1 MKISFVGLGKLGLP
15 LATTFAKNGHQV
27 LAIDKNGEL
36 IQQLQENQPVWYENG
51 LDENLALAGR
61 NNIQYTMEYDRVHA
75 TDASIVLV
83 NTPSNKKDG
92 SFSNAYVELALI
104 DIAKNLKQHNKKGHL
119 FVLSSTVMPT
129 SINHT
134 LVPII
139 ENITGWKVNEDFG
152 FCYVPDFVALG
163 QVIKDFENPDFILV
177 GQSNEMYGKRTAEL
191 YSTIVKNQAP
201 THQLSLAE
209 AEMCKVALNAYIT
222 TKISFAN
229 YLGLLC
235 KKVDPTINVDNVTKV
250 VGSDRRIG
258 SAYFKSGASYGGT
271 CFPRDTWAFMKVSD
285 RVSLTAHQM
294 LANEKINNMVDET
307 VFLEIAK
314 ARVHRVGLVGLGF
327 KPGTAVATEGLA
339 AKLYNMM
346 KQYDYKFY
354 VHDHLKDAFASF
366 CTETGASKSV
376 EWCESLE
383 ELNANVDL
391 VVLCTND
398 SYSIGSITKSTINPW
413 NLAK

>member
-1 MKISFVGLGKLGLP
+1 
-15 LATTFAKNGHQV
+15 
-27 LAIDKNGEL
+27 
-36 IQQLQENQPVWYENG
+36 
-51 LDENLALAGR
+51 
-61 NNIQYTMEYDRVHA
+61 
-75 TDASIVLV
+75 
-83 NTPSNKKDG
+83 
-92 SFSNAYVELALI
+92 
-104 DIAKNLKQHNKKGHL
+104 
-119 FVLSSTVMPT
+119 
-129 SINHT
+129 
-134 LVPII
+134 
-139 ENITGWKVNEDFG
+139 
-152 FCYVPDFVALG
+152 
-163 QVIKDFENPDFILV
+163 
-177 GQSNEMYGKRTAEL
+177 MYGKRTAEL

-250 VGSDRRIG
+250 VASDRRIG